1 MNLIKYAALKK
12 AGVVELRK
20 FGEEMQILK
29 RKFDPET
36 GDELA
41 PEIQSVTAELI
52 KQERANFVA
61 CVEMCDE
68 ILADMEQIT

>member
-52 KQERANFVA
+52 KQERTNFVA

-68 ILADMEQIT
+68 ILADMEQMT